1 MKKTIMSLAVVSA
14 LFSAG
19 AMAALDGEGK
29 ADNSA
34 STAQLNFTGKV
45 TSSLCQLK
53 TDDLTK
59 VISLGEV
66 SASQLKSGTGRAPSH
81 SFDVTLENCD
91 SSVNQISYVIRDG
104 NGSPDANAT
113 TATYLIPKSSN
124 TSAHG
129 VGVFIV
135 DPEGEAID
143 IGETKVYGATQDGNN
158 GALASQTISLAAYIG
173 TASGQADTAN
183 AVTAGDVEAT
193 GIMTIKATAAGT
205 AAG

>member
-1 MKKTIMSLAVVSA
+1 MMKKTIISLAVVSA

-59 VISLGEV
+59 VIPLGEV

-104 NGSPDANAT
+104 NGSPEANAST
-113 TATYLIPKSSN
+113 SAYLIPKSSN

-135 DPEGEAID
+135 GPEGEAIE
-143 IGETKVYGATQDGNN
+143 IGETKTYGATQDGNN
-158 GALASQTISLAAYIG
+158 GALATQTISLAAYMG
-173 TASGQADTAN
+173 TASGVADTN
-183 AVTAGDVEAT
+183 GDVTAGDVNAT
-193 GIMTIKATAAGT
+193 GVMTIKAMAAN
-205 AAG
+205 AS